1 MSNTVRKWKRL
12 CKGKY
17 ATALDDGRTLI
28 VDKLGSYWHAYIEG
42 GYCVRPRDCGTLA
55 AVKSAVSN
63 GELLPALVSAYE
75 NKQLDDA
82 TKNAAAAAKLAAE
95 KKRDAALTAP
105 TYDPTAGVSW
115 FEWAERFVG
124 CSAAEVRKADK
135 GRERRWKWWWAN
147 AV

>member
-1 MSNTVRKWKRL
+1 MADKVRKWKRL

-17 ATALDDGRTLI
+17 ATALDDGHTLI
-28 VDKLGSYWHAYIEG
+28 VERHWHSWHAYLDG
-42 GYCVRPRDCGTLA
+42 GYAANCGLCTLRDA
-55 AVKSAVSN
+55 KIKSLEN
-63 GELLPALVSAYE
+63 LPEIYAKYE
-75 NKQLDDA
+75 KKQADDA
-82 TKNAAAAAKLAAE
+82 TKNAEAAVKLAAE
-95 KKRDAALTAP
+95 QKRAAALDAP
-105 TYDPTAGVSW
+105 VYDPTAGVSW